1 MTDLVEKTWNF
12 VRRKKQDYNLVFPR
26 NSPAAQRVLADLSE
40 FCRANDTVFN
50 SDQRFTDVLIGRNE
64 VFRRIQNFL
73 NLSSADLYQLRTGQ
87 QLDLGK
93 KEPDNE

>member
-1 MTDLVEKTWNF
+1 MDTLVEKTWNY
-12 VRRKKQDYNLVFPR
+12 VRRVKQDYVMVFPR
-26 NSPAAQRVLADLSE
+26 SSPAAQRVLADLAQ

-50 SDQRFTDVLIGRNE
+50 TDQRYTDVLIGRNE

-73 NLSSADLYQLRTGQ
+73 ELSSADLYQLRTGQ

-93 KEPDNE
+93 KEQINE